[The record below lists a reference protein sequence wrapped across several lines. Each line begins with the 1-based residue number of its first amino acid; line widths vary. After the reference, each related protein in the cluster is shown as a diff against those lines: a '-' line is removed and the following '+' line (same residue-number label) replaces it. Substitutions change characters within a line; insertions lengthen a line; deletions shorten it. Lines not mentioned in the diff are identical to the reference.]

1 MSHRKFEAPRHGS
14 LAFRPMKRSKKV
26 RAQARHFPKDN
37 AAEKPHLTGF
47 LGFKA
52 GMTHVIREVKRTNTK
67 LPKDGILEPVTI
79 IETPAMVAVGIVGYR
94 RTTTGYHAVTSI
106 YAEHVTD
113 EFKRRYVRNWSKS
126 SKKQF
131 SVHTENYKDPKMVAK
146 RNRQIKLM
154 QNRCDVIR
162 LVCHTQMKLV
172 PLKQK
177 KAEVMEIQINGGS
190 IADKIKFGMDLFE
203 KQIEIDSVF
212 GQGECIDVVG
222 ITKGHGFNGVIKRY
236 GVRHLPRK
244 THRGLRKVACIGAWH
259 PARVSWTVARAGQL
273 GFFKRTEVNK
283 KIYRLGVGE
292 NKNAKTNFDISEKDI
307 TPMGG
312 FPHYGIVKNNFLMI
326 KGTVPGIRRRVIT
339 LRKACFPS
347 TTRVAQE
354 EISIKF
360 IDTSSKYGH
369 SRFQTTAEKK
379 QRLGPMKRDLEKQR
393 AEKVEEGKKL

>member
-26 RAQARHFPKDN
+26 RAQARHFPQDN

-67 LPKDGILEPVTI
+67 LPKDGVLEPVTI
-79 IETPAMVAVGIVGYR
+79 IETPAMIAVGLVGYR
-94 RTTTGYHAVTSI
+94 KTTTGLHALATV

-113 EFKRRYVRNWSKS
+113 EFKRRYCRNWSKS

-131 SVHTENYKDPKMVAK
+131 SVHTENYNDEKMKAK
-146 RNRQIKLM
+146 RARVIKMLEH
-154 QNRCDVIR
+154 RADVIR
-162 LVCHTQMKLV
+162 LICHTQMSLV

-177 KAEVMEIQINGGS
+177 KAEVMEIQINGGNA
-190 IADKIKFGMDLFE
+190 ADKIKFAQDLFE
-203 KQIEIDSVF
+203 KQIPISSVF
-212 GQGECIDVVG
+212 AQGECIDVVG
-222 ITKGHGFNGVIKRY
+222 ITKGKGFNGVIKRY

-283 KIYRLGVGE
+283 KIYRLGVGAA
-292 NKNAKTNFDISEKDI
+292 KNAKTEFDISEKDI

-312 FPHYGIVKNNFLMI
+312 FPHYGVVKNDFLMI

-347 TTRVAQE
+347 TTRIAQE
-354 EISIKF
+354 EISLKF

-369 SRFQTTAEKK
+369 SRFQTTAEKTA
-379 QRLGPMKRDLEKQR
+379 RLGPMKKDLEK
-393 AEKVEEGKKL
+393 AKAAKVEEGKKL

>member
-14 LAFRPMKRSKKV
+14 LAFHPRKRVHKV
-26 RAQARHFPKDN
+26 RATVSAFPKDN

-67 LPKDGILEPVTI
+67 LPKDGVLEPVTI
-79 IETPAMVAVGIVGYR
+79 IETPPMVVAGFVGYKK
-94 RTTTGYHAVTSI
+94 TTTGLKPITAVF
-106 YAEHVTD
+106 AEHIAD
-113 EFKRRYVRNWSKS
+113 EFKRRYT
-126 SKKQF
+126 KKWYKNTKNQF
-131 SVHTENYKDPKMVAK
+131 AVHTEKYNDVKAK
-146 RNRQIKLM
+146 SKRERQIRLIK
-154 QNRCDVIR
+154 NRCDVVRVIA
-162 LVCHTQMKLV
+162 HTQMALV

-190 IADKIKFGMDLFE
+190 IAEKVDFAVSLLE
-203 KQIEIDSVF
+203 KQISVNSVF
-212 GQGECIDVVG
+212 GTDECIDVCSV
-222 ITKGHGFNGVIKRY
+222 TKGHGYNGVIKRF

-244 THRGLRKVACIGAWH
+244 THRGLRKVACVGAWH
-259 PARVSWTVARAGQL
+259 PARVSWTVARAGQM

-283 KIYRLGVGE
+283 KIYRLGCGDL
-292 NKNAKTNFDISEKDI
+292 KNAKTEFDITEKGI

-312 FPHYGIVKNNFLMI
+312 FPHYGVVKNDFLMI
-326 KGTVPGIRRRVIT
+326 KGTVAGIRRRVIS

-347 TTRVAQE
+347 TTRTAQE
-354 EISIKF
+354 QIVLKF

-369 SRFQTTAEKK
+369 SRFQTTTEKK
-379 QRLGPMKRDLEKQR
+379 ARMGPMKKDLERQR

>member
-26 RAQARHFPKDN
+26 RAQARHFPKDD
-37 AAEKPHLTGF
+37 ASAKPHLTGF

-52 GMTHVIREVKRTNTK
+52 GMTHIIREVKRTNTK

-94 RTTTGYHAVTSI
+94 KTTTGLHAVTSI

-126 SKKQF
+126 AKKQF
-131 SVHTENYKDPKMVAK
+131 SVHTENYNDAKMQAK
-146 RNRQIKLM
+146 RKRQIKLM
-154 QNRCDVIR
+154 ENRCDVIR
-162 LVCHTQMKLV
+162 LICHTQMKLV

-177 KAEVMEIQINGGS
+177 KAEAMEIQINGGS
-190 IADKIKFGMDLFE
+190 IADKIKFGMELFE

-259 PARVSWTVARAGQL
+259 PARVSWTVARAGQM

-292 NKNAKTNFDISEKDI
+292 NKNAKTNFDITEKDI

-312 FPHYGIVKNNFLMI
+312 FPHYGVVKNNFLMI
-326 KGTVPGIRRRVIT
+326 KGTIPGIRRRVIT

-347 TTRVAQE
+347 TTRIAQE

-379 QRLGPMKRDLEKQR
+379 QRLGPMKKDMEKQR

>member
-14 LAFRPMKRSKKV
+14 LAFRPMKRAKKL

-37 AAEKPHLTGF
+37 SAEKPHLTGF

-52 GMTHVIREVKRTNTK
+52 GMTHIIREVKRTNTK
-67 LPKDGILEPVTI
+67 LPKDGVLEPVTI

-94 RTTTGYHAVTSI
+94 KTTTGYHAVTSI

-113 EFKRRYVRNWSKS
+113 EFKRRYVKNWSKS

-131 SVHTENYKDPKMVAK
+131 AVHTENYNDPKMQAK
-146 RNRQIKLM
+146 RKRQIKLM
-154 QNRCDVIR
+154 ENRCDVIR

-190 IADKIKFGMDLFE
+190 IADKIKFGMGLFE
-203 KQIEIDSVF
+203 KQIEVDSVF

-259 PARVSWTVARAGQL
+259 PARVSWTVARAGQM

-292 NKNAKTNFDISEKDI
+292 NKNAKTAFDVTEKDI